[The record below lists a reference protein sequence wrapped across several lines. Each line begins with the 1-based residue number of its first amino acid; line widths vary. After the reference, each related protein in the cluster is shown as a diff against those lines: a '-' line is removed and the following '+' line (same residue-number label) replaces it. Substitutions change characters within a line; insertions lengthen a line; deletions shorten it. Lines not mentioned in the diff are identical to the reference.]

1 MEARWSRAVAANKPS
16 GCEPGCWYNFS
27 QNRTHAWAVSA
38 LPPMGRAVA
47 RPGPPTGQRGQ
58 AEMPVFRRQIQGPAR
73 FSQPPHQ
80 RAQANGFLPGRV
92 RRILFP
98 DLDESVAPGESFR
111 GQRLRKGLPGKLS
124 QNIGIFFT
132 TGGMNQP

>member
-47 RPGPPTGQRGQ
+47 RPGLPAGQHGQ
-58 AEMPVFRRQIQGPAR
+58 AGIHFEDLSGIRASAWQRKDTKSDAGQNSAFVRYTALAAGVAVDAVPLGDQPTSKACAGGANTRRTPMPMRR
-73 FSQPPHQ
+73 
-80 RAQANGFLPGRV
+80 
-92 RRILFP
+92 
-98 DLDESVAPGESFR
+98 
-111 GQRLRKGLPGKLS
+111 
-124 QNIGIFFT
+124 
-132 TGGMNQP
+132 